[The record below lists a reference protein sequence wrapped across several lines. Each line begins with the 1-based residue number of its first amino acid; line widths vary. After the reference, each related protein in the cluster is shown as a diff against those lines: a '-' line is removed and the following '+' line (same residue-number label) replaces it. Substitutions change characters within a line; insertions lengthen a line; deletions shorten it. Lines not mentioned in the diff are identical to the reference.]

1 MFRDVIGAVP
11 LAAGLALGFWYI
23 GNIHLVVAAILAS
36 LSAST
41 ICLAQLVK
49 REASTR

>member
-1 MFRDVIGAVP
+1 MVRDVVGAVP

-23 GNIHLVVAAILAS
+23 GNIHLVVALILAS
-36 LSAST
+36 FSAST

-49 REASTR
+49 REASAR